1 MKLGKSPAWR
11 GLESHGRQPCLLFR
25 AGIPGVDG
33 PGARPLQEGGSSS
46 VRRWRS
52 CLQFVKNTPEKSSGG
67 RCGLVHL
74 LPIRR
79 ALVERPLRAGRVR
92 GCGHALQA
100 HRTPLAVGRGVCP
113 SSRTGLPWAGK
124 PGGAHARVPLPPPG
138 CIPLSRPR
146 NPFLASEG
154 SSAAP
159 RPPGRWKVPS
169 QHTVPGLV
177 PRHRLT
183 PVPASAPRPA
193 GSRDTT
199 RSGLLGVAC
208 STRPARRRGHRRG
221 PG

>member
-46 VRRWRS
+46 IRRWRS

-100 HRTPLAVGRGVCP
+100 HRTPLAVGRGVRP

-124 PGGAHARVPLPPPG
+124 PGGAHA
-138 CIPLSRPR
+138 
-146 NPFLASEG
+146 
-154 SSAAP
+154 P
-159 RPPGRWKVPS
+159 RPPASSGLHPTLSASEPLSGLRGQLRRPLPS
-169 QHTVPGLV
+169 WEVEGPL
-177 PRHRLT
+177 
-183 PVPASAPRPA
+183 PAH
-193 GSRDTT
+193 
-199 RSGLLGVAC
+199 RSGTGSASPFDPCARQRPTPSRLQGHHPLRASRCRLLNPPSA
-208 STRPARRRGHRRG
+208 
-221 PG
+221 